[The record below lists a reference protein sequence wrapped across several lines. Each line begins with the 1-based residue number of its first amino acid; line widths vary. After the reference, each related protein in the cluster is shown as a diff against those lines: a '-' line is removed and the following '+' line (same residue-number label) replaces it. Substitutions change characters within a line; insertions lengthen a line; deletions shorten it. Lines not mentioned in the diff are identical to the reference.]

1 MKTIEDLGPIQML
14 VVAFPDNQFK
24 GEILPELERLKRRQ
38 IVRILDMLL
47 VRKDALG
54 NVMVST
60 ASDLD
65 WEEATSFGSYIG
77 ALAGYAAAGAEGV
90 ERGAIAGAAEL
101 ADGHL
106 FDEDDTFRV
115 TQALQNNTTA
125 ALVLVEHRWARP
137 LLDAVDRAGGIELSN
152 DWIRPEELLTVE
164 PERVPDDAVD

>member
-1 MKTIEDLGPIQML
+1 MENIESLAPIQML

-38 IVRILDMLL
+38 IVRILDMLI
-47 VRKDALG
+47 VRKDGLG

-77 ALAGYAAAGAEGV
+77 ALAGYAAAGGEGL

-115 TQALQNNTTA
+115 TQALPDNTTA
-125 ALVLVEHRWARP
+125 ALVLIEHRWARP
-137 LLDAVDRAGGIELSN
+137 LLDAVERAGGIELSN
-152 DWIRPEELLTVE
+152 DWVRPDELLTVE
-164 PERVPDDAVD
+164 PEPVRDDAVD

>member
-1 MKTIEDLGPIQML
+1 MKAIEDLGPIQML

-38 IVRILDMLL
+38 IVRILDLL
-47 VRKDALG
+47 IVRKDGLG

-77 ALAGYAAAGAEGV
+77 ALAGYAAAGAEGL

-106 FDEDDTFRV
+106 FDEDDAFRV

-125 ALVLVEHRWARP
+125 ALLLVEHRWARP
-137 LLDAVDRAGGIELSN
+137 LFDAVERAGGIELSN
-152 DWIRPEELLTVE
+152 DWIRPDELLTVE
-164 PERVPDDAVD
+164 PERVRDDAVD